1 MRVKEKKVLLIG
13 ILFKRNYYNI
23 ISKMIRQKEKL
34 NSIRLEKMVIKY
46 IKAV

>member
-13 ILFKRNYYNI
+13 ISFKRNYYNL

-34 NSIRLEKMVIKY
+34 NSIRLEKMVINFM
-46 IKAV
+46 KAV